1 MSEWPLAEPCQPPIL
16 WGMRSRAT
24 ALFLVLV
31 ICSASSAFAQRE
43 RRVSVHGD
51 FGYGWMEDDEG
62 ALGKGLALGAAIGGA
77 IVDEVQVELAVTRM
91 HHERALAISWEG
103 DITTYVGRVM
113 YRTGGPTSTAR
124 LFAGVGVGY
133 YAYSGVISETIF
145 PTISSPPVVDRFE
158 YSFSGFV
165 YETGGGIEVAAGRN
179 AFIRPEVWATI
190 PRGERR
196 AGGRTPEPPFL
207 IARGAVVVGLR
218 F

>member
-1 MSEWPLAEPCQPPIL
+1 
-16 WGMRSRAT
+16 MRSRTA
-24 ALFLVLV
+24 ALFLVFLA
-31 ICSASSAFAQRE
+31 CSASSAFAQGD
-43 RRVSVHGD
+43 RRVYVHGD

-62 ALGKGLALGAAIGGA
+62 ALGKGLALGAAVGRT
-77 IVDEVQVELAVTRM
+77 IVDEVQVEFAVTRM

-103 DITTYVGRVM
+103 DITTYVGRLM
-113 YRTGGPTSTAR
+113 YRTGGPTSTTRFVAS
-124 LFAGVGVGY
+124 VGAGY
-133 YAYSGVISETIF
+133 YSYSGLISETIF
-145 PTISSPPVVDRFE
+145 PTVSSPPVIDRFA
-158 YSFSGFV
+158 YSFRGFV
-165 YETGGGIEVAAGRN
+165 YETGGGIEIGAGRN